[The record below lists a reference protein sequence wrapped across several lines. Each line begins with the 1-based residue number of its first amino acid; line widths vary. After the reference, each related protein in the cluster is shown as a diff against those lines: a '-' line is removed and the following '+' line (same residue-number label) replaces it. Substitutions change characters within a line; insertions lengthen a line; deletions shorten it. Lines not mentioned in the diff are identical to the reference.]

1 MEFRHLRS
9 FLEIA
14 RTGSFSRAASTLAI
28 AQPAL
33 SRQIRELEQDLKTP
47 LFHRNGRGVILT
59 AAGEIFLG
67 HAQEIIDRLTR
78 AENEIAAFQ
87 GELQGTITLGLPPSV
102 GMVLLKPL
110 ITRLNEQFPRI
121 VLRAR
126 EGFSVSVS
134 EWLHTGQA
142 DLAIVYGATGT
153 GAVLSE
159 TLLVEELV
167 LVHHPDLRDNHIP
180 IKGNELSSIPLV
192 LAARPNSLRLLVER
206 RMADFGHS
214 LNIRY
219 EVESMPTIKE
229 LVAEGTVATIL
240 PYGGV
245 MREVAEGTLQISS
258 IILPHI
264 TRSMA
269 LATAA
274 NRPIDKT
281 MRAVIRVIHE
291 VAQDNVLAFPRT
303 EHTEIQSS

>member
-33 SRQIRELEQDLKTP
+33 SRQIRELEQDLKAP

-59 AAGEIFLG
+59 TAGEVFLG
-67 HAQEIIDRLTR
+67 HAQEIVDRLAR
-78 AENEIAAFQ
+78 AEMEIAAFQ

-102 GMVLLKPL
+102 STVLLKPL
-110 ITRLNEQFPRI
+110 ITRLNEHYPRI
-121 VLRAR
+121 ILRAR
-126 EGFSVSVS
+126 EGFSVSVL

-142 DLAIVYGATGT
+142 DLAIIYGPSGT

-159 TLLVEELV
+159 ALLVEELV
-167 LVHHPDLRDNHIP
+167 LVHHPAMRSGQTP
-180 IKGNELSSIPLV
+180 ITGAELATIPLV
-192 LAARPNSLRLLVER
+192 LAARPNGLRLLVER
-206 RMADFGHS
+206 RMADFGHTV
-214 LNIRY
+214 NVRY

-229 LVAEGTVATIL
+229 LVAEGTVSTIL

-245 MREVAEGTLQISS
+245 MREVAEGKLQISP

-281 MRAVIRVIHE
+281 MRTVIRVIHE
-291 VAQDNVLAFPRT
+291 VALDNALAFPRT
-303 EHTEIQSS
+303 EHVQI